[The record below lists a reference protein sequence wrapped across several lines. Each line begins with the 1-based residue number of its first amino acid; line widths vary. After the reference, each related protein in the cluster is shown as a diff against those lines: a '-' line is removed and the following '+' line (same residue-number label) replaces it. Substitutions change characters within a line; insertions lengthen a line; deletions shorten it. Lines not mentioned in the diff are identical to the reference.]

1 MMKQEDVYTKNVKGV
16 CGVCVCSLYLQGC
29 LIKEGDELY
38 SQQHNNFFFKELWRF
53 TEHKQ
58 QGHNPVTKWPSV
70 NGKKIKLAVGF
81 VLVSNHPQG
90 CVTQQYKTQPS
101 SSCTSNETQNECI
114 ISHYTCYLKQ
124 KYFLLDLKKIIPAN

>member
-1 MMKQEDVYTKNVKGV
+1 MMKQEDVYTKNVRGVCV

-58 QGHNPVTKWPSV
+58 QGHNPVTKMAFCYWEESKTGRGLCVGVKSPT
-70 NGKKIKLAVGF
+70 GLRHTAV
-81 VLVSNHPQG
+81 
-90 CVTQQYKTQPS
+90 
-101 SSCTSNETQNECI
+101 
-114 ISHYTCYLKQ
+114 
-124 KYFLLDLKKIIPAN
+124 